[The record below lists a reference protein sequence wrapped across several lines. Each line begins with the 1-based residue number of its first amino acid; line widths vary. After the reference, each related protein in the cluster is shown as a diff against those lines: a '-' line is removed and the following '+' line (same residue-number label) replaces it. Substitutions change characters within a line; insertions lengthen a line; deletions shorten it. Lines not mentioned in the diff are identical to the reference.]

1 MSTTQNSLFAY
12 DKSENTGPARRRMVY
27 RYLLG
32 RGGEGATDDEI
43 IHNTS
48 IEHKSMAGTRHQLMK
63 LGAVEDTGKA
73 RRTRSGNPATVWV
86 AIPGVGVSEAP
97 VKTER
102 EHLMTA
108 ARKQLKEMS
117 DDQLR
122 VFLEVTVTEQPNDP
136 LHLPADLLDFFRE

>member
-12 DKSENTGPARRRMVY
+12 EASEKTGPTRRRLVY
-27 RYLLG
+27 NYLLKQG
-32 RGGEGATDDEI
+32 AMGATDDEI
-43 IHNTS
+43 IHSTS

-63 LGAVEDTGKA
+63 LGAVEDTGN
-73 RRTRSGNPATVWV
+73 RRPTRSGNPATVWV
-86 AIPGVGVSEAP
+86 AIPGVRVSEAP
-97 VKTER
+97 VKTDR

-122 VFLEVTVTEQPNDP
+122 VFLEVTPTEQPI
-136 LHLPADLLDFFRE
+136 DLLDFYAEFRE